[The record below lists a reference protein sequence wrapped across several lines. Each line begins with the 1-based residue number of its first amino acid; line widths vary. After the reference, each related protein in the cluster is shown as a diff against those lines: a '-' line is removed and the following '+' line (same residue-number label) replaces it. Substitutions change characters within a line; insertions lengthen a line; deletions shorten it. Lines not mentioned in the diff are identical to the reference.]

1 MLKRRRAFCY
11 NPRIKPAIPFLAVA
25 LASAL
30 SFDAGPLGE
39 KAENKAIGLFS
50 HGGVANHPGDLGMKR
65 LADLILKGFK

>member
-1 MLKRRRAFCY
+1 M
-11 NPRIKPAIPFLAVA
+11 V

-30 SFDAGPLGE
+30 SFGAAASAP
-39 KAENKAIGLFS
+39 ENKAIGLFS

>member
-1 MLKRRRAFCY
+1 
-11 NPRIKPAIPFLAVA
+11 VA